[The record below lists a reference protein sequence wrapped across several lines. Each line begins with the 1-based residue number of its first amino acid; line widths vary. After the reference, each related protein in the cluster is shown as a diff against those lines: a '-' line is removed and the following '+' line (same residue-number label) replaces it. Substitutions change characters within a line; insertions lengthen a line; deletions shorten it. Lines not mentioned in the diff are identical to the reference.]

1 MSMHKKIKK
10 IFLPVIGIVV
20 GSMFLSG
27 CGLKGT
33 PPQGYKVSLEI
44 WGTVD
49 DSDVYNE
56 IFSEYK
62 KINPYI
68 KEIRYRK
75 VSADTYKEDLVNA
88 MAVGNGPDIFMIRN
102 AWRSSFEDK
111 IVPMPDSLQAEKFYR
126 DSFVDVVSDD
136 FIRDHQIYGVPL
148 SVDSLGLFYNKDL
161 FNASG
166 ITSPPATW
174 EELVDMLGKLNR
186 VDQFGNIVQSG
197 IALGTADNIN
207 RSSDILL
214 ALMLQK
220 GVNIGNVFGGKV
232 DLSDEKAQ
240 SALVFYNRFSD
251 IRSPFYSWNPRLHY
265 SVDAFYEG
273 TLGMMINYSWRY
285 NEIVKKNSKFNFGV
299 APLPQFAGSKPVN
312 FANYWGFVV
321 AKNKT
326 IASDKPSTISPSKQN
341 ELRVHEAWQ
350 FLRYMTFPHMNK
362 AMTLVNGLAN
372 TSKDFPLSIDPAK
385 KYLEKTK
392 QPAARRDLID
402 IQRTDSALSPFALG
416 NLIAKN
422 GYQGSPETVTSSL
435 AGAIESVNRG
445 EARVNEALSLAT
457 NRINTGG
464 AR

>member
-20 GSMFLSG
+20 GSILLSG
-27 CGLKGT
+27 CGLKET

-49 DSDVYNE
+49 DSDAYNE
-56 IFSEYK
+56 IFGEYK

-68 KEIRYRK
+68 GDIKYRK
-75 VSADTYKEDLVNA
+75 VSADTYKEDLINA
-88 MAVGNGPDIFMIRN
+88 MAAGNGPDIFMIRN

-111 IVPMPDSLQAEKFYR
+111 IVPMPNSPQAEKFYR
-126 DSFVDVVSDD
+126 DAFVDVASDD
-136 FIRDHQIYGVPL
+136 FIKDHQIYGVPL

-166 ITSPPATW
+166 ITNPPATW
-174 EELVDMLGKLNR
+174 EELVGMLGKLNR

-220 GVNIGNVFGGKV
+220 GVDIGNDLGGRV
-232 DLSDEKAQ
+232 NLGDLKAQ
-240 SALVFYNRFSD
+240 SALTFYNQFAN

-350 FLRYMTFPHMNK
+350 FLRFMTFPHMNK

-402 IQRTDSALSPFALG
+402 VQKTDSTLSPFALG

-422 GYQGSPETVTSSL
+422 GYQGSPETVTSAL
-435 AGAIESVNRG
+435 AGAIESVYRG
-445 EARVNEALSLAT
+445 ENRVDESLSLAT
-457 NRINTGG
+457 NRINAGG
-464 AR
+464 TR